1 MKYIY
6 ESPDSG
12 KTIYRTPVG
21 HPNVKRELVIPDNI
35 SIDISDEGTVLI
47 TETKKGDN

>member
-1 MKYIY
+1 MQYIY
-6 ESPDSG
+6 ESPDKG

-35 SIDISDEGTVLI
+35 SIDISDEGIVVL
-47 TETKKGDN
+47 TETKREN